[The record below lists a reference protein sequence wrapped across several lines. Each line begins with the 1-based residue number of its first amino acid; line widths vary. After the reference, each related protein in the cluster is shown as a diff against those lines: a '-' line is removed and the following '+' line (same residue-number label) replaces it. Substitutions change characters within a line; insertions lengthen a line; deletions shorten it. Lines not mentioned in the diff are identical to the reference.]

1 MHRERVSDNVY
12 WFQSELYAQ
21 VTSGVVAGPHWA
33 VVIDTLAMPE
43 ETVSIREFI
52 EHELQLPVRYVINTH
67 YHSDHSWGNCF
78 FPSATVIAHSNCRK
92 LMLERGVPALEKV
105 KKQNPDFRQT
115 RIVLPHISFSEGTIK
130 LRVGKKHLAI
140 SPSIGHSPDGIMVFI
155 EEDRVL
161 FAGDSFMPIPYVVD
175 GNIDD
180 ITESITRMGE
190 MSLENIIQGHG
201 EVILRG
207 EIESAIRENLEYLA
221 NIRKVAKIAA
231 RRREPQEYMDSQS
244 IEDCG
249 KSRVSLG
256 GLAVQLHRNNLQF
269 LYQPARDIYLEERE
283 KKRTEREKAKAKATP
298 KSKSKV
304 KPKKKMKV
312 RAKPG
317 PKPKVK
323 PKTKSK
329 AKSKSRVKP
338 KTGKKTTRK
347 KVNRSY

>member
-12 WFQSELYAQ
+12 WFQSEVYAQ

-52 EHELQLPVRYVINTH
+52 EHKLQLPVRYVINTH
-67 YHSDHSWGNCF
+67 YHADHSWGNCF

-105 KKQNPDFRQT
+105 KKHNPAFRQT
-115 RIVLPHISFSEGTIK
+115 RMVLPHITFSEGTIK
-130 LRVGKKHLAI
+130 LQVGKKHLAI
-140 SPSIGHSPDGIMVFI
+140 SPSVGHSPDGIMVFI

-161 FAGDSFMPIPYVVD
+161 FAGDSFMPIPYIVD
-175 GNIDD
+175 GDIDE
-180 ITESITRMGE
+180 ITESINKMRE

-207 EIESAIRENLEYLA
+207 EIEGAIIDNLEYLA

-249 KSRVSLG
+249 KSRVFLG
-256 GLAVQLHRNNLQF
+256 GLAIELHRNNLKF
-269 LYQPARDIYLEERE
+269 LYQPARDAYLEKRE
-283 KKRTEREKAKAKATP
+283 KKRAERKKAKAKANQKP
-298 KSKSKV
+298 KSKA
-304 KPKKKMKV
+304 KPKTKGKV
-312 RAKPG
+312 KPG
-317 PKPKVK
+317 PKPKVRAKIKGK
-323 PKTKSK
+323 PKPVSRTK
-329 AKSKSRVKP
+329 A

-347 KVNRSY
+347 KRK